1 MPDSAGLL
9 APAKREA
16 GFLSVSLQHSTGTHT
31 TPNYSSR
38 SDLLGLTSM
47 MVQKIT
53 LGHWGQ

>member
-1 MPDSAGLL
+1 MPDSASLL

-38 SDLLGLTSM
+38 SDLLGLMSM